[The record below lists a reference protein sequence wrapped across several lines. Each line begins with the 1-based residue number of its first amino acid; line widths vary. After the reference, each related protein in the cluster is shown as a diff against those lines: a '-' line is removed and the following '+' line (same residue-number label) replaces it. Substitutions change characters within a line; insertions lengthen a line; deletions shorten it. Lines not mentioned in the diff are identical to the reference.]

1 MHNVYVRILFKELTE
16 IFIIMVYTAA
26 LIYLE
31 FRFFVSFPELYFSGQ
46 INVSDI
52 EETSLNVIVDY
63 CTSTHPDD

>member
-1 MHNVYVRILFKELTE
+1 
-16 IFIIMVYTAA
+16 MVYTAT

-31 FRFFVSFPELYFSGQ
+31 FRFLYRSRNFTFQGQ